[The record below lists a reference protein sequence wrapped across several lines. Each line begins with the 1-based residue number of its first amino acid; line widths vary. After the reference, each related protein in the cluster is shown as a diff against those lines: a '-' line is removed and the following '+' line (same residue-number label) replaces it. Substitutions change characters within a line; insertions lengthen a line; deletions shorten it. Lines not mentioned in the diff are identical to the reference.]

1 MFATIS
7 FSITLLGL
15 FSIIDISRGN
25 QKFGLLKYYILA
37 RLMIITVGSSMDYLG
52 LTGYE
57 IPYYKEIFKIIA
69 LLVTVNLFFLIVQ
82 KRIPKQVI
90 WIEIFFITFF
100 IVELIF
106 GIETP
111 IIKQG
116 VLQNKPILFHQI
128 FFGLYAFLGSAAL
141 FYNTYYLFV
150 AKKTQVN
157 LYELKIKKWVG
168 FYILSNIILV
178 LISIFLFRS
187 FQNGT
192 LGVYDNTMITVFI
205 HRFLFIFFILIR
217 PKFLDDD
224 KLATKDTAAM
234 LRFYTKTNYIDSS
247 IRIKLN
253 ASDTIKYTKQLYSDS
268 ALLTKMNVFD
278 TSIYAKQLNV
288 DAALSTKFNN
298 TDTIYYTKK
307 NYVDSA
313 LLTIPSLTSLTS
325 LNTVGTI
332 TSGIW
337 SATTLDIAHG
347 GTGLTTAGLTGQAL
361 TTTVAGTLTWT
372 NVLTSGVHSIGESYG
387 GGIVFYVYDN
397 GKHGLIA
404 ATSDQIL
411 NTRWYGGSYTNTR
424 ARADGVGAGL
434 KNTSI
439 IIAVQSGTYS
449 PTYDGASFAAA
460 VCNEYTV
467 TIDGVTYGDWYLPSK
482 HELNLLFL
490 QRAIVGNFPNISG
503 SYWSSTEY
511 FRSDLVG
518 SYQLAWYQNFVTG
531 AQAYLNKKNTWSVRA
546 IRAF

>member
-1 MFATIS
+1 
-7 FSITLLGL
+7 
-15 FSIIDISRGN
+15 
-25 QKFGLLKYYILA
+25 
-37 RLMIITVGSSMDYLG
+37 
-52 LTGYE
+52 
-57 IPYYKEIFKIIA
+57 
-69 LLVTVNLFFLIVQ
+69 
-82 KRIPKQVI
+82 
-90 WIEIFFITFF
+90 
-100 IVELIF
+100 
-106 GIETP
+106 
-111 IIKQG
+111 
-116 VLQNKPILFHQI
+116 
-128 FFGLYAFLGSAAL
+128 
-141 FYNTYYLFV
+141 
-150 AKKTQVN
+150 
-157 LYELKIKKWVG
+157 
-168 FYILSNIILV
+168 
-178 LISIFLFRS
+178 
-187 FQNGT
+187 
-192 LGVYDNTMITVFI
+192 
-205 HRFLFIFFILIR
+205 
-217 PKFLDDD
+217 
-224 KLATKDTAAM
+224 
-234 LRFYTKTNYIDSS
+234 
-247 IRIKLN
+247 
-253 ASDTIKYTKQLYSDS
+253 LYSDS

-288 DAALSTKFNN
+288 NAALSIKFNN

-307 NYVDSA
+307 YYVDSA
-313 LLTIPSLTSLTS
+313 LLTIPTLKSLTS

-361 TTTVAGTLTWT
+361 TTTAAGTLTWT
-372 NVLTSGVHSIGESYG
+372 NVSTSGVHSIGEAYG

>member
-1 MFATIS
+1 MIRFILFKKSFFCLLLVIFSLDSHAQSGIFFQAIARDINKNPATDRRIYVQTNIIHAS
-7 FSITLLGL
+7 PTGTLILSEEHQTSTDAYGVFSIMVGDGLRVGGSLTGLSVIDWSKGPYYLNLKIAITPLGL
-15 FSIIDISRGN
+15 SGVWDYTKAWVDLGN
-25 QKFGLLKYYILA
+25 TIFG
-37 RLMIITVGSSMDYLG
+37 TV
-52 LTGYE
+52 
-57 IPYYKEIFKIIA
+57 PIA
-69 LLVTVNLFFLIVQ
+69 LYSVNTAKIGEKLNIVDTA
-82 KRIPKQVI
+82 KMLSV
-90 WIEIFFITFF
+90 
-100 IVELIF
+100 
-106 GIETP
+106 
-111 IIKQG
+111 
-116 VLQNKPILFHQI
+116 
-128 FFGLYAFLGSAAL
+128 YA
-141 FYNTYYLFV
+141 
-150 AKKTQVN
+150 KTQA
-157 LYELKIKKWVG
+157 LQS
-168 FYILSNIILV
+168 LSAVID
-178 LISIFLFRS
+178 
-187 FQNGT
+187 T
-192 LGVYDNTMITVFI
+192 
-205 HRFLFIFFILIR
+205 
-217 PKFLDDD
+217 
-224 KLATKDTAAM
+224 KLATKDTTAM
-234 LRFYTKTNYIDSS
+234 LRFYTKTNYTDSALWT
-247 IRIKLN
+247 KFN

-288 DAALSTKFNN
+288 NAALSTKFNN

-361 TTTVAGTLTWT
+361 TTTAAGTLTWT
-372 NVLTSGVHSIGESYG
+372 NVSTSGVHSIGEAYG

-490 QRAIVGNFPNISG
+490 QRAVVGNFPNISG